1 MVLMGHPL
9 TLMIMMN
16 EVSKYVAQLNA
27 QSVMAAAVLFG
38 HGDSITLSCNST
50 AIVLTLVYDD
60 AWFDYEREIDWLSD
74 RIMCGCN
81 HWLMPGS
88 VAHTSTICVSWNF
101 NPNLK

>member
-1 MVLMGHPL
+1 MGHPL

-38 HGDSITLSCNST
+38 HGDSITLSCNSS

-60 AWFDYEREIDWLSD
+60 AWFVYEREIEWLSH

-81 HWLMPGS
+81 HWS
-88 VAHTSTICVSWNF
+88 VNDSEVHTFTIYVSWEF